1 MAGGGEWAGREGKG
15 RISGVTIKVH
25 YGTSRECVRVT
36 QPPSRGRNNNN
47 YVPGAE
53 LQPALQCLLM
63 SLVTV
68 TPVNPNAEAAG
79 VTRVASALHCQNSLP
94 DTSLRTRYSP
104 AQNTLSGDEQHRQ
117 TTIPSTN
124 AAEPP

>member
-1 MAGGGEWAGREGKG
+1 MAGGGERGGREGKG

-36 QPPSRGRNNNN
+36 QPPSR
-47 YVPGAE
+47 GAE

-79 VTRVASALHCQNSLP
+79 VTRVASVLHCQNSLP
-94 DTSLRTRYSP
+94 DTSLRTRCAP

-124 AAEPP
+124 AAEPPLS